1 MDKPLVEDWFQDI
14 NDGMMHHSIPKRGC
28 TNFSW
33 LRIRNLEM
41 MIFTRFPG
49 RRDELTMEGEQVI
62 HGIKVKLCCR
72 L

>member
-1 MDKPLVEDWFQDI
+1 
-14 NDGMMHHSIPKRGC
+14 
-28 TNFSW
+28 
-33 LRIRNLEM
+33 M